1 MGASSGDVTC
11 SECRVLAVV
20 DATTVEDDAA
30 SDAGDVTRAV
40 DVTDVTLAVVMRIP
54 TVAVGD
60 MIARGD

>member
-1 MGASSGDVTC
+1 M
-11 SECRVLAVV
+11 LAVV